1 MRENNDGSTSV
12 QSLMRTYDESL
23 AFRLNTYETCRIKQK
38 VLESLCQRKENFCYF
53 FSIDNQ
59 PLSIS

>member
-1 MRENNDGSTSV
+1 MRENNDGRTSV
-12 QSLMRTYDESL
+12 QSLMRTYYKSL

-53 FSIDNQ
+53 FSIGNQ